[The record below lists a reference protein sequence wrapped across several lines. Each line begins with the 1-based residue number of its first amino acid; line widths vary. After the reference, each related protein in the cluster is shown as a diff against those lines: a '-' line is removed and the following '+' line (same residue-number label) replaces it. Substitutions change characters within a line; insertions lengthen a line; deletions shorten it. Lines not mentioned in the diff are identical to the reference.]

1 MKKGGAQPVDGQTE
15 EEERSPRE
23 EKGTGDEAEGTWPEE
38 GGDLG
43 GTRGG
48 GDERGRREERGEA
61 GGEESRKEGNTIFA
75 FRFREKKV
83 TGRSQQCQR

>member
-48 GDERGRREERGEA
+48 GGDERGRREERREA
-61 GGEESRKEGNTIFA
+61 GGEEQEGGERYFCISF
-75 FRFREKKV
+75 
-83 TGRSQQCQR
+83 